1 MVTLLGCFANKIKVW
16 LWLAFIKGVPA
27 SVKGVESQSSPPKKT
42 FTALSGAVQGIVWS
56 DRNYKNTTAVKKL
69 IKNHFFFT
77 CYATFL
83 PIVTLYKQIIYF
95 VNH

>member
-1 MVTLLGCFANKIKVW
+1 M
-16 LWLAFIKGVPA
+16 GVPA
-27 SVKGVESQSSPPKKT
+27 AVQTRVSQASPPKKT
-42 FTALSGAVQGIVWS
+42 FTALSGAVQGFVWS